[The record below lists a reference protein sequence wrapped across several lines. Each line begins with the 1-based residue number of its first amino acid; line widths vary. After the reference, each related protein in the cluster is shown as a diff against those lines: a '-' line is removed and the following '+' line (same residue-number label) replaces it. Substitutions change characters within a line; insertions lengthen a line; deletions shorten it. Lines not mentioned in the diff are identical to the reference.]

1 MTEPTQPTSQ
11 EFLDGLQGGTKVI
24 VEFTDIGETIEGV
37 LADEVDPNL
46 VQAPNNTKKFVQ
58 ALYDIYVQ
66 MEPLVDMEKE
76 LKAKIKEAGL
86 NAPVL
91 AAVAKA
97 KVQGKLADL
106 EEKSA
111 EILNVIEKA
120 E

>member
-1 MTEPTQPTSQ
+1 MENTQRTAEQ
-11 EFLDGLQGGTKVI
+11 EFLASLKGTI
-24 VEFTDIGETIEGV
+24 ATIEVTDPDTGEV
-37 LADEVDPNL
+37 IKTEVDPNL
-46 VQAPNNTKKFVQ
+46 VEAPNNTRKFVQ

-66 MEPLVDMEKE
+66 MEPLADMEKE

-97 KVQGKLADL
+97 KVQGKLSDL
-106 EEKSA
+106 EEKST
-111 EILNVIEKA
+111 EILNVIEKS

>member
-1 MTEPTQPTSQ
+1 MENTQPTSQ
-11 EFLDGLQGGTKVI
+11 EFLTSLQGGTKVTITFPDTGEI
-24 VEFTDIGETIEGV
+24 VESF

-46 VQAPNNTKKFVQ
+46 VEAPNSTRKFVQ

-66 MEPLVDMEKE
+66 MEPLADMEKE

-97 KVQGKLADL
+97 KVQGKLSDL
-106 EEKSA
+106 EEKST
-111 EILNVIEKA
+111 EILNVIEKS